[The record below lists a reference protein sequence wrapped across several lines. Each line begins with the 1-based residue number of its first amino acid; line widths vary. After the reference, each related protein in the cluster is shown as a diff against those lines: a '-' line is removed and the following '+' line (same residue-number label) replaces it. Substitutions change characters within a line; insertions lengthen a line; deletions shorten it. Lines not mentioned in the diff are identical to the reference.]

1 VVAAFGLASRL
12 LGYVRDNVL
21 LAEFDASGATD
32 AFYSSLLIVNSV
44 AAVLLYT
51 LVTVVIPA
59 FQKERADR
67 GERSAWALAW
77 AVSAWVGALLVV
89 LSVLLAVFPQIGGA
103 LFGVNAALEANVET
117 LLRIMAPAVM
127 LQGLS
132 ALFTALLQ
140 IHGRFAGPAA
150 VGVVFNIGIIAAAVL
165 AGDQIGIEAAAWG
178 VSIGAVLQVV
188 FQLPQFFRLVRGVS
202 VRPRLT
208 HPGLGDVAL
217 LAAPVVVASLL
228 QQVNNFTDKVF
239 AGTLEPGRIAAL
251 TTANTLGQVPRA
263 VLLLPLLTPLFPLL
277 AGLVAEGRH
286 GQAAAAYYRAAGI
299 LAMVSMPVSVFMAVN
314 AEALAAV
321 LFQRGECGTAC
332 VTEIGEPLVFYGL
345 AVWPGFL
352 GFLNNRALSAGR
364 FTRDITVST
373 VIVVSL
379 TIALDAL
386 LIGPMEQ
393 SGLALAT
400 AIALYVNVGVTALML
415 RRRTPELP
423 LRATVLQQLRVLTA
437 VAAGGA
443 VALALAWVA
452 PADSGDRLHQIAL
465 MTVEGLAAGA
475 VFVAAARVVAPDEL
489 REAWDGLRA
498 VAGRGRRP
506 RPAR

>member
-1 VVAAFGLASRL
+1 MVAVFGLASRL

-21 LAEFDASGATD
+21 LAEFSASGATD

-44 AAVLLYT
+44 AAILLYT

-59 FQKERADR
+59 FQQERADR

-77 AVSAWVGALLVV
+77 AISAWVGAGLVV
-89 LSVLLAVFPQIGGA
+89 LSVLLAIFPQVGAA
-103 LFGVNAALEANVET
+103 LFGVNAELEANVET

-150 VGVVFNIGIIAAAVL
+150 VGVVFNIAIIVASVL
-165 AGDQIGIEAAAWG
+165 GSGAIGIEAAAWG
-178 VSIGAVLQVV
+178 VSAGAVLQVV
-188 FQLPQFFRLVRGVS
+188 FQMPQFMRLVRGVS
-202 VRPRLT
+202 VRPRLG
-208 HPGLGDVAL
+208 HPALGDVAL

-239 AGTLEPGRIAAL
+239 AGTLPPGRIAAL

-277 AGLVAEGRH
+277 AGLVAEGRRSE
-286 GQAAAAYYRAAGI
+286 AARAYYRAAGI

-321 LFQRGECGTAC
+321 LFERGQCGASC
-332 VTEIGEPLVFYGL
+332 VGEIGEPLVYYGL

-373 VIVVSL
+373 VIVVGL
-379 TIALDAL
+379 TIALDAA
-386 LIGPMEQ
+386 LIGPMQ
-393 SGLALAT
+393 QAGLALAT
-400 AIALYVNVGVTALML
+400 AIALYVNVGVTSVML
-415 RRRTPELP
+415 RRRSPELP
-423 LRATVLQQLRVLTA
+423 LRATALQQLRVLAA
-437 VAAGGA
+437 VLVGGA
-443 VALALAWVA
+443 MALALAWIA
-452 PADSGDRLHQIAL
+452 PSDTGDRVQQILL

-475 VFVAAARVVAPDEL
+475 VFIAAARVLAPAEL
-489 REAWDGLRA
+489 REAKRGLLA
-498 VAGRGRRP
+498 VVGRGRR
-506 RPAR
+506 ARSAP